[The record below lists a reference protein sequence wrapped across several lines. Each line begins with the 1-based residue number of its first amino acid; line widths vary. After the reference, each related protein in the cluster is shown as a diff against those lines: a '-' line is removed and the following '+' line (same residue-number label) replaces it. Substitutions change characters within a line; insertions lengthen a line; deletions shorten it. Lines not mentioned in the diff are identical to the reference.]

1 MIKELTMKENK
12 AAADEENEDGSAIA
26 LSEAFEE
33 SFEW

>member
-1 MIKELTMKENK
+1 MKENK